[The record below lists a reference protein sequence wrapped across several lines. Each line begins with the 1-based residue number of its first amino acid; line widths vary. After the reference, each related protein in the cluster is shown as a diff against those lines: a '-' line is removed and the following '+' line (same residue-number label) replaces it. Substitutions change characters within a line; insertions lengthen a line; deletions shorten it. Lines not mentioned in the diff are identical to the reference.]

1 MVLDDPLV
9 VCAVPLVYLRCCYV
23 YSPRFGDK
31 MVEQI
36 IKPGAVYAEG
46 IATAGDPDS
55 FQASPLP
62 FVGGYVKDNVFG
74 HDAVGCLNGGPDYNI
89 TTPGGDTES
98 MQLPVPFRGQAVAI
112 HL

>member
-1 MVLDDPLV
+1 L
-9 VCAVPLVYLRCCYV
+9 
-23 YSPRFGDK
+23 
-31 MVEQI
+31 VEQI

-55 FQASPLP
+55 FKAPP
-62 FVGGYVKDNVFG
+62 FPFCCGYVEDNVFG
-74 HDAVGCLNGGPDYNI
+74 HDVVGSLSGGPDYNI